1 MEIRNIKEK
10 YWDVI
15 DEEERVLLYILTAR
29 IVALIVVLFNF
40 TTITNNFMI
49 ICALTIVTVL
59 ELIVYDKKRILKP
72 INLSAFIFVDINVL
86 LAYFTREIFISD
98 VLNTITLLI
107 LIVYFIINTY
117 YCMRYVWRKMY
128 KTEENNV
135 EKLH

>member
-1 MEIRNIKEK
+1 MEIRDIKEK

-40 TTITNNFMI
+40 TTITNNIMI

-72 INLSAFIFVDINVL
+72 INLSAIIFVDINVL

-98 VLNTITLLI
+98 VLNTITLVI
-107 LIVYFIINTY
+107 LVVYFIINTY
-117 YCMRYVWRKMY
+117 YSMRYVWRKMY
-128 KTEENNV
+128 KSEENNV
-135 EKLH
+135 